1 MTSRPA
7 EISPSPPLRGGEG
20 RGEVGRSAPG
30 RCHPSATPTLPHTRS
45 RTASAATPHLTPAL
59 SAPQGRR
66 GGDFSCANREAGFT
80 LIEIL
85 VAFTIVA
92 LMLGA
97 LYQLFATGLRSG
109 ATAENYESAVLLAES
124 GIDALNGTALA
135 VDSTSERIGRFE
147 RHTSVAPR
155 ADLLPTEALSVPML
169 YELTVRVDWREGVR
183 ERSVTLSTLRAGPRD
198 LPR

>member
-7 EISPSPPLRGGEG
+7 ERGSEETAPPPPLR
-20 RGEVGRSAPG
+20 RGD
-30 RCHPSATPTLPHTRS
+30 
-45 RTASAATPHLTPAL
+45 AS
-59 SAPQGRR
+59 
-66 GGDFSCANREAGFT
+66 AGFT

-135 VDSTSERIGRFE
+135 IGDTSERLGRFE

-169 YELTVRVDWREGVR
+169 YELTVRVGWREGVR
-183 ERSVTLSTLRAGPRD
+183 ERFVTLSTLRAGPRD